1 VSTFADSSAVV
12 KLYADEEGHESV
24 RSLDAMV
31 VSAVTRVE
39 VPAALWRK
47 HRMGELDV
55 HDARTLVQAFEHD
68 LAGPAGRLVTLQLTN
83 EILDT
88 AAELTAIH
96 GLRAYDAIQL
106 ASARAARLIDPT
118 CSTFAVF
125 ESELSVAAAREGF
138 AVVP

>member
-1 VSTFADSSAVV
+1 MSTFADSSAVV
-12 KLYADEEGHESV
+12 KLYSDEEGHESV

-39 VPAALWRK
+39 VPAALWGK

-138 AVVP
+138 SVVP